1 MSHND
6 ASESK
11 RIKLTREEDSKR
23 ETPIDNGH
31 SVANSKGMLL
41 EQNITNFCL
50 YIIYHRY
57 WFTTNI
63 QIFVFSAQG
72 EKYLM
77 NLPGEIIEKILLNSD
92 LSYKDLKNIRL
103 TSHGLKEIA
112 DSAIKKRDRKCKHI
126 YL

>member
-11 RIKLTREEDSKR
+11 RIKLTQEEDSKR

-50 YIIYHRY
+50 YITILVSIIDIGLQLIFRY
-57 WFTTNI
+57 SFF
-63 QIFVFSAQG
+63 QLKA
-72 EKYLM
+72 
-77 NLPGEIIEKILLNSD
+77 
-92 LSYKDLKNIRL
+92 KNI
-103 TSHGLKEIA
+103 S
-112 DSAIKKRDRKCKHI
+112 
-126 YL
+126 

>member
-1 MSHND
+1 M
-6 ASESK
+6 
-11 RIKLTREEDSKR
+11 TQEEDSKR

-31 SVANSKGMLL
+31 SKGMRQ

-50 YIIYHRY
+50 YIIYDRY

-112 DSAIKKRDRKCKHI
+112 DLAIEKRDKKCKHI